1 MAGSLPHELKTLIT
15 SMHPVAA
22 VASPEEERVEDLL
35 RAVAAELKL
44 PLFTWTVTRGLQR
57 IDGQGMIHGTANPL
71 TLLRHLATLT
81 VEGIFHLKDL
91 QAHLTDPATI
101 RAFKEAAQAFSRNR
115 SIIVLSGETLTLP
128 TEISGLAV
136 PLRLNLPGHDDLKQM
151 LHRVLHTLRSTHQFE
166 VTLGAEGL
174 EHVLQAVSGLT
185 MNQARQALAWAI
197 V

>member
-1 MAGSLPHELKTLIT
+1 MRTSLLHELKTLIA
-15 SMHPVAA
+15 SLHPVATVESA
-22 VASPEEERVEDLL
+22 EEERIDELL
-35 RAVAAELKL
+35 RAVAAELRL

-115 SIIVLSGETLTLP
+115 SIIVLSGDGAPLP
-128 TEISGLAV
+128 GEIAGLAV
-136 PLRLNLPGHDDLKQM
+136 PLQVALPQHDELQQM
-151 LHRVLHTLRSTHQFE
+151 AHRVIRSLR
-166 VTLGAEGL
+166 
-174 EHVLQAVSGLT
+174 
-185 MNQARQALAWAI
+185 
-197 V
+197 